1 MAVSVMAR
9 RASGQIFRSVERS
22 NSCPDL
28 SSTIASMKLNQHHLG
43 ATTGQVRN
51 LNLMVLHPRAPKIRH
66 LNASHSLLI
75 ELEENVKKVQD
86 LESTVLE
93 LEKQLQWKEIIK
105 KQNVTLEALK
115 TIKKPQQKTVITE
128 EEQTAFRHR
137 LEEAKKKAAQL
148 TLKRDE
154 EEANILRSWH
164 QQRLKVT
171 IDKMM
176 TKIPEAEVK
185 MLPLPQETN
194 QEALLFSDIDTLVD
208 MANYSPEPTTYK
220 EELDRLEVLLKER
233 DNLGKLYQEVQSQEE
248 QAMASLQE
256 CKNALASIN
265 TMRSKLNANINL
277 TNTLMMTMQN
287 QQLQRKNQNLFVF
300 GPNPIFNSA
309 KEFELNYS
317 INNQFVQQM
326 LQELDLSDHLAHQN
340 LRAARDCR
348 KQYRENKTKIMESL
362 QSLQATIDSQSQHL
376 TTFHNSIPLTNKKI
390 KAQEKNISSFNQV
403 IQNRD

>member
-1 MAVSVMAR
+1 MSASVMAR
-9 RASGQIFRSVERS
+9 RASGQFIRSLERS

-28 SSTIASMKLNQHHLG
+28 SSTISSMKLNHHLG
-43 ATTGQVRN
+43 PATGTVRN

-105 KQNVTLEALK
+105 KQNVTLDALK
-115 TIKKPQQKTVITE
+115 TIKKPQQKTIITE
-128 EEQTAFRHR
+128 EEQTAFRQR

-176 TKIPEAEVK
+176 TKIPETEVK
-185 MLPLPQETN
+185 LLPLPQETN
-194 QEALLFSDIDTLVD
+194 HEALLFSDIDALVD

-248 QAMASLQE
+248 QSMASFQE
-256 CKNALASIN
+256 CKNALVSIN
-265 TMRSKLNANINL
+265 TMRIKLNANINL

-317 INNQFVQQM
+317 INNQFVLQM
-326 LQELDLSDHLAHQN
+326 LQELDLFNHLAQQN
-340 LRAARDCR
+340 LQAARDCR

-362 QSLQATIDSQSQHL
+362 QGLQATIDSQSQHL

-390 KAQEKNISSFNQV
+390 RAQENISSLNQV